1 MNDRLGTLQRWF
13 KHLLE
18 HACVFGPQKKEA
30 NNRRD
35 KTLSRSWSP
44 RPVILIEVIPHKG
57 KREEPVEKK
66 QKKKNSRDQKALHEI
81 KGHAFASAFLWF
93 IMVKEFVKPYKKK
106 KKKDIS

>member
-1 MNDRLGTLQRWF
+1 MTCDLQSRVRQLLVNDRLGTLQRWF

-44 RPVILIEVIPHKG
+44 RPVILIEVIPHKE

-66 QKKKNSRDQKALHEI
+66 PCRDQKALHGI
-81 KGHAFASAFLWF
+81 KGRVFASAFLWF
-93 IMVKEFVKPYKKK
+93 ITVQEFVKP
-106 KKKDIS
+106 